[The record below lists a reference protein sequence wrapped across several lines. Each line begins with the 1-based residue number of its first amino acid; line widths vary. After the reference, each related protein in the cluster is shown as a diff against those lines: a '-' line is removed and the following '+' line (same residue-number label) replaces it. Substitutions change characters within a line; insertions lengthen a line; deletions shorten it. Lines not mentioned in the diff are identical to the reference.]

1 MDSCTLPP
9 KRPRCFFLHIPKS
22 GGTAIQYHLRNL
34 YPSHLFCPAE
44 WAADIAN
51 FSSDQLARY
60 HLFCGHFDDSV
71 RQLLPDDLV
80 SIVVL
85 RDPVARAASVIR
97 YQRGLSVLDSSQYRS
112 PSEFGRQI
120 ANPHVFQAL
129 SLAAI
134 LNRQDLAAYLSI
146 SNFMTR
152 SLAGREAE
160 GHIQLT
166 EQHLETAK
174 SNLRHYSIIGLAEN
188 MKDVLNAVCRALGA
202 APRKDVRLNTT
213 AETIE
218 ALSADDLAL
227 LEEHN
232 TLDAELFK
240 YAKHLLFL
248 RDPASLTSAS
258 SAADT
263 PILPSQASQ
272 HGVARFESKLDGIDI
287 LDGWWPWDASAHA
300 RWTGPD
306 SPASIAIPVDKNQS
320 LRITLWIAGCVDEED
335 LRLAKISADGT
346 FKNAELVAE
355 TAGNTLTASFDPADL
370 NQTTPMLRVEIH
382 LPKTHKLPDGR
393 QAGAA
398 FSAITVGPVATS
410 QK

>member
-22 GGTAIQYHLRNL
+22 GGTTIQYHLRNL

-97 YQRGLSVLDSSQYRS
+97 YQRGLSRLDSSQYRS

-134 LNRQDLAAYLSI
+134 LNREDLAAYLSI

-213 AETIE
+213 GETIE

-227 LEEHN
+227 IEEHN

-240 YAKHLLFL
+240 YAKHLLSE
-248 RDPASLTSAS
+248 PPPVSHQGPT
-258 SAADT
+258 ADT
-263 PILPSQASQ
+263 PILPSEASQ
-272 HGVARFESKLDGIDI
+272 YGEARFEATLDGVDI

-306 SPASIAIPVDKNQS
+306 SPASIDIPVNKDQS
-320 LRITLWIAGCVDEED
+320 LRIALWVAGCVDKDD

-346 FKNAELVAE
+346 VKNAELVAE
-355 TAGNTLTASFDPADL
+355 TAGDTLAASFDSADL
-370 NQTTPMLRVEIH
+370 NKATQMLRVELH
-382 LPKTHKLPDGR
+382 LPRTHKLSDGR
-393 QAGAA
+393 QSGAA
-398 FSAITVGPVATS
+398 FSAITVGPVATL
-410 QK
+410 QQ